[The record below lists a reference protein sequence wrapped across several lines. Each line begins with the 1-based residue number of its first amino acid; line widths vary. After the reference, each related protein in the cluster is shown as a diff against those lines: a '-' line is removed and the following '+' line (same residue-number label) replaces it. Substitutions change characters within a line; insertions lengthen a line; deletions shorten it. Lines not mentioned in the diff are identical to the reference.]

1 MLRRQC
7 VCLIFSKNIRFIR
20 PDGRRS
26 QAPRI
31 RSRNCRGHYDRAVAV
46 LLALIGW
53 LKPHSFL
60 NAGAGRQDP
69 HVKPLGAS
77 LLLTKSKQCLCRFY
91 WSSVQSRK
99 DWVFYKVHHPAQT
112 RQTSMVS
119 PCSLPAILQRP
130 PRHSLTYT
138 MPWLIAQ

>member
-26 QAPRI
+26 LAPRI

-69 HVKPLGAS
+69 HVEPSLRGKFAFDQEQTVFMSVLLALG
-77 LLLTKSKQCLCRFY
+77 
-91 WSSVQSRK
+91 
-99 DWVFYKVHHPAQT
+99 P
-112 RQTSMVS
+112 
-119 PCSLPAILQRP
+119 
-130 PRHSLTYT
+130 
-138 MPWLIAQ
+138 IAQRLGLL